1 MLSTQTSAHH
11 NSMCILYS
19 IMNVEPSDY
28 KKCSVAV
35 LQCVFPVCIP
45 MAEIEK
51 IAFLLALSLVVVARA
66 NVASSVSPLKFLLM
80 VDSESTPTSS
90 AVVSAVNQTLEEIN
104 ANDILLPEHRL
115 EYLLRD
121 TKVYSRTI
129 NDNV

>member
-1 MLSTQTSAHH
+1 
-11 NSMCILYS
+11 
-19 IMNVEPSDY
+19 
-28 KKCSVAV
+28 
-35 LQCVFPVCIP
+35 